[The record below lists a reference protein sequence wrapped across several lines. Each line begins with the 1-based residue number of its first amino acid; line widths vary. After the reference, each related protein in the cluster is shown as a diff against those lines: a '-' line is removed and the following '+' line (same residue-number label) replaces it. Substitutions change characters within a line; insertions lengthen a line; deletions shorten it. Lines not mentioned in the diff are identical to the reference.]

1 MLYIYTSACG
11 LWAGTCKLGRVAEQR
26 PLSVKITHLSQQPAG
41 KILTSSLV
49 SHQFPP
55 DCAHSVHSVK
65 DQINPCT
72 ALSYSPSEL
81 SATVNYPQI
90 ANDGILWQPVGFYMA
105 GPDYKSFYEDYGSSG
120 ASNFIWDFYKE
131 LLVFGSCWKLPVLLC
146 TQCLCLQGRYFL
158 RRQICSCSFETPRER
173 PGAGM
178 AYVQN

>member
-1 MLYIYTSACG
+1 MLCTYTSTCG
-11 LWAGTCKLGRVAEQR
+11 LWAAKSKLSRVAKQS
-26 PLSVKITHLSQQPAG
+26 PPSASITHLSQQPAG
-41 KILTSSLV
+41 KTLSSSLV
-49 SHQFPP
+49 SHQSTL
-55 DCAHSVHSVK
+55 DCAHSVHSVR

-81 SATVNYPQI
+81 SARVNYPQI

-105 GPDYKSFYEDYGSSG
+105 GPDYKSFNEDYSSLG

-131 LLVFGSCWKLPVLLC
+131 LLVFGSCWMLAVLLC

>member
-1 MLYIYTSACG
+1 M
-11 LWAGTCKLGRVAEQR
+11 AEQS
-26 PLSVKITHLSQQPAG
+26 PLSARITHLSQQPAG
-41 KILTSSLV
+41 KTLTSSLV
-49 SHQFPP
+49 SHQFPL
-55 DCAHSVHSVK
+55 DCAHSVHSVR
-65 DQINPCT
+65 DQICPST

-90 ANDGILWQPVGFYMA
+90 ANDAILWQPVGFYMA
-105 GPDYKSFYEDYGSSG
+105 GPDYKSFNEDYCSLG

-131 LLVFGSCWKLPVLLC
+131 LLVFGSCWKLPVLLH

-158 RRQICSCSFETPRER
+158 RRQIFCSFEMPRES